1 MRNFA
6 ILRLFVILYIEK
18 DKKRDGMSGL
28 KEWKEKFPT
37 PRALAFSPVP
47 SLPSLDGSIA
57 RIIFSPVR
65 LNLRHRLW
73 KIFVSY
79 SIHVTCNM

>member
-1 MRNFA
+1 MRNSA

-37 PRALAFSPVP
+37 PHALAFSPVP

-57 RIIFSPVR
+57 RIIFSPSPSQSETSTMENI
-65 LNLRHRLW
+65 LF
-73 KIFVSY
+73 IFHS
-79 SIHVTCNM
+79 CNM